1 MGAQLIH
8 GFEQRSELETT
19 DWDVAVIGAG
29 PGGSLA
35 ARESARLGLRTLLIE
50 GRAFPRPK
58 VCGGCLNSRA
68 LRVLSTVGLQCLVDD
83 LQGEPIRGMSLQ
95 SAGRSAFI
103 ELPLG
108 LSVTRQ
114 SLDTALIDAA
124 KSAGTTVITET
135 NATVE
140 LDSKDGFRQL
150 TLRQQDRSLHLRA
163 RAVVCADGLL
173 RSSLRALPEMG
184 PCPAPDARMGVG
196 IILTR
201 DQLSPA
207 VAEQFS
213 RERITMLVGLGGYVG
228 LAWAEHNQLSLAAAV
243 DPRVVKQTGSP
254 AVVVQKILKT
264 NGIDFPTIESGWYG
278 TPPLTTVPR
287 WNAAE
292 RLFVIGD
299 AAGYVEPFTG
309 EGMAAALEQS
319 LAVLPFLTKAVH
331 DWQPELATAWQEQHR
346 SRFRRRQ
353 RVCRMA
359 SAFLRRPWLSSTALI
374 LFRIFPRVAG
384 YFVNSINR
392 PSTLPPSIPIEQS

>member
-1 MGAQLIH
+1 MI
-8 GFEQRSELETT
+8 
-19 DWDVAVIGAG
+19 
-29 PGGSLA
+29 
-35 ARESARLGLRTLLIE
+35 ES
-50 GRAFPRPK
+50 RAFPRPK

-68 LRVLSTVGLQCLVDD
+68 LGVLSAVGLQGLVDG
-83 LQGEPIRGMSLQ
+83 LHGEPIRGMSLQ
-95 SAGRSAFI
+95 SAGRSADI

-124 KSAGTTVITET
+124 KEAGATVLTET

-140 LDSKDGFRQL
+140 LDIKDGFREL
-150 TLRQQDRSLHLRA
+150 TLRQPDRSLRVHA
-163 RAVVCADGLL
+163 RVVVCADGLL
-173 RSSLRALPEMG
+173 RSSLRGLPEMG

-196 IILTR
+196 IILHR
-201 DQLSPA
+201 DQLSA
-207 VAEQFS
+207 GQAAQFPK
-213 RERITMLVGLGGYVG
+213 ECITMLVGLGGYVG
-228 LAWAEHNQLSLAAAV
+228 LAWAEHNQLSLAGAV
-243 DPRVVKQTGSP
+243 DPPVVKESGSP
-254 AVVVQKILKT
+254 AAVVQKILRT
-264 NGIDFPTIESGWYG
+264 NGIDFPTIETGWYG

-319 LAVLPFLTKAVH
+319 LAVLPFLTQAVH
-331 DWQPELATAWQEQHR
+331 DWRPELATAWQEQHR
-346 SRFRRRQ
+346 TRFRRRQ

-359 SAFLRRPWLSSTALI
+359 SAFLRRPWLSSTALS
-374 LFRIFPRVAG
+374 LFRMFPRVAG

-392 PSTLPPSIPIEQS
+392 PSTLSPPNHIER